1 MSKALMTGK
10 EQIATE
16 TTSGIVKLSDVSNS
30 SQGVDSGYAVTP
42 KAIAEQ
48 VTSRAEYKKVFSKRN
63 LYLTFTNGIAHF
75 DFTNVIGTSNAL
87 LGFCI
92 FPYNRIP
99 NGRIT
104 SEDGI
109 LAIVTSDMD
118 VNGDYYVSIFVI
130 F

>member
-10 EQIATE
+10 EQIATG
-16 TTSGIVKLSDVSNS
+16 TTSGIVKLSDVRDS

-48 VTSRAEYKKVFSKRN
+48 VTSPSYYKKVFSLRN
-63 LYLTFTNGIAHF
+63 LQLTFTNGIAHF
-75 DFTNVIGTSNAL
+75 DFTNVIGTSNEL

-92 FPYNRIP
+92 FPYNVIP
-99 NGRIT
+99 NGKVI
-104 SEDGI
+104 SKDGI
-109 LAIVTSDMD
+109 LTIQTNDTN
-118 VNGDYYVSIFVI
+118 VNGNYYVSIFVS